1 MHAHTPMLVPKVIPT
16 KHTLKI
22 TVWLTKQEVGK
33 PTQSD
38 RCHGNGQW
46 EQGVNEGV
54 SSLSSQVG
62 LSVILSVGMN
72 SKNVGRTAVDGLSRL
87 NRGKKRRRMW
97 AGKEEE
103 KKKKKRGRSKGG
115 ELRLESTWS
124 VSQGRKRR
132 RRAVRSC
139 NNTVW
144 QSEGELLDLQRTVY
158 TQTHTY
164 TPNVHARLYTLKT
177 FSHPPRLTCVI
188 LCVCP
193 SENTYIISSCLL
205 SFSTMQE
212 IRLYMSL

>member
-87 NRGKKRRRMW
+87 NRGKKRRRM
-97 AGKEEE
+97 
-103 KKKKKRGRSKGG
+103 
-115 ELRLESTWS
+115 
-124 VSQGRKRR
+124 
-132 RRAVRSC
+132 
-139 NNTVW
+139 
-144 QSEGELLDLQRTVY
+144 
-158 TQTHTY
+158 
-164 TPNVHARLYTLKT
+164 
-177 FSHPPRLTCVI
+177 
-188 LCVCP
+188 
-193 SENTYIISSCLL
+193 
-205 SFSTMQE
+205 
-212 IRLYMSL
+212 

>member
-1 MHAHTPMLVPKVIPT
+1 MHAHTPMHVPKVIPT

-38 RCHGNGQW
+38 RCRGNGQW
-46 EQGVNEGV
+46 EQGVNDGV
-54 SSLSSQVG
+54 SGLSRQVG
-62 LSVILSVGMN
+62 LSVILFVGMN
-72 SKNVGRTAVDGLSRL
+72 SKNVGRTAADGPSRPTWG
-87 NRGKKRRRMW
+87 RKRRRMW
-97 AGKEEE
+97 AGKEE
-103 KKKKKRGRSKGG
+103 KKKKRGRSEGG

-132 RRAVRSC
+132 RRAARSC

-164 TPNVHARLYTLKT
+164 TPNVHARLYALKT
-177 FSHPPRLTCVI
+177 FPHPPRLTCVI

-205 SFSTMQE
+205 SFNTMQE